1 MDEAEIRAFSMKF
14 IPFILFTVLT
24 NAAAQLM
31 LKQGMT
37 NLFPVTI
44 GPLSFA
50 GDTLIGKLGMTLLN
64 PWVMAGLIVFVISM
78 ASHLFVLSKVEI
90 SFAYPFLSLAYI
102 VVAVAAWTWFGEDLN
117 QYRIAG
123 IALICVGTV
132 LIAQGGDGKADTQ
145 DKIQTLTQL
154 SEATKP

>member
-1 MDEAEIRAFSMKF
+1 MKF

-37 NLFPVTI
+37 NLYSITI
-44 GPLSFA
+44 GPLSFT
-50 GDTLIGKLGMTLLN
+50 GETLIGKLGMTLLN
-64 PWVMAGLIVFVISM
+64 PWVMAGLITFVISM
-78 ASHLFVLSKVEI
+78 ASHLYVLSKVEI

-117 QYRIAG
+117 AYRMAG
-123 IALICVGTV
+123 IALICGGTV
-132 LIAQGGDGKADTQ
+132 LIAQGGDGKSRAQETPQ
-145 DKIQTLTQL
+145 SLTQL
-154 SEATKP
+154 SEASKP

>member
-1 MDEAEIRAFSMKF
+1 MKF

-37 NLFPVTI
+37 NLAPITL
-44 GPLSFA
+44 GPLTFA
-50 GDTLIGKLGMTLLN
+50 GDTVIGKLGMTLLN

-102 VVAVAAWTWFGEDLN
+102 VVAVAAWTWFDEDLN

-132 LIAQGGDGKADTQ
+132 LIAQGGDGKAQ
-145 DKIQTLTQL
+145 VLESAQTATHSKAATQL
-154 SEATKP
+154 SKAAKL

>member
-1 MDEAEIRAFSMKF
+1 MKF

-37 NLFPVTI
+37 NLSPITL
-44 GPLSFA
+44 GPISFA
-50 GDTLIGKLGMTLLN
+50 HDTLIGKLGMTLLN

-132 LIAQGGDGKADTQ
+132 LIAQGGDGKSREPQKTQ
-145 DKIQTLTQL
+145 IL
-154 SEATKP
+154 SQFNEAAKP